1 MSTTMDAPSALK
13 NNPQDTRLFHAAPDR
28 TLQQRYDALAIANEI
43 RTKRAQLKR
52 DIKAG
57 RTTIL
62 AVLTEMP
69 DYVHTMKL
77 FDLLLAAPKFGRV
90 KANKIIQRCRIS
102 PSKTL
107 GGMSERQ
114 RQELMLLLTRK

>member
-13 NNPQDTRLFHAAPDR
+13 EDAEDTRLFNIAPNR
-28 TLQQRYDALAIANEI
+28 TLQQRYDALAVANEI

-62 AVLTEMP
+62 VVLNEMP